1 MAGLPKPAKLRP
13 VTRFGKLVQA
23 LLAFALYDKVLR
35 PKLLTWGATRDELAT
50 TYPGDDLMPDGRRSS
65 VMAATIDA
73 PPEDVWP
80 WLVQMG
86 ADRAGFYSWDR
97 LDNGGRPSAEA
108 IHPEWQDL
116 GEGGRIISVPGGEAW
131 FDVALLQPER
141 DLVLRAAFS
150 LPVPRNFDPAG
161 PLPRAFSDST
171 WAFHLRPT
179 ASGGT
184 RLVVTDLSRGR
195 PSWLVELANR
205 VFWHP
210 AHWLMQKRQFT
221 QLRRRAVGLRA
232 QRSAASRE
240 DAGRRGP
247 GVAGGVGD
255 PDAHDQRVAG

>member
-1 MAGLPKPAKLRP
+1 MNLRGLAGAALAVAAYDQLLRP
-13 VTRFGKLVQA
+13 R
-23 LLAFALYDKVLR
+23 LLA
-35 PKLLTWGATRDELAT
+35 WGSTRKERET
-50 TYPGDDLMPDGRRSS
+50 SFPGDDLMPDGHRSS
-65 VMAATIDA
+65 VMATTIDA

-97 LDNGGRPSAEA
+97 LDNGGRPSAES

-116 GEGGRIISVPGGEAW
+116 HEGGRILSVPNGGAW
-131 FDVALLQPER
+131 FDVALLRPQR
-141 DLVLRAAFS
+141 DLVLRAAFT
-150 LPVPRNFDPAG
+150 LPKPHNFDPDG

-179 ASGGT
+179 TSGGT

-195 PSWLVELANR
+195 PAPLVELANR

-210 AHWLMQKRQFT
+210 AHWIMQLRQFG

-232 QRSAASRE
+232 QRSAGLYVAAGQRATDAAAPEQHDSARHGHHVAS
-240 DAGRRGP
+240 
-247 GVAGGVGD
+247 
-255 PDAHDQRVAG
+255 